1 MSTEILI
8 EGRMVSDE
16 MLRNDRKEQQSLL
29 PTLTEDRSLMAKGHS
44 LCKDIYEAH
53 FGDFK

>member
-1 MSTEILI
+1 MEL
-8 EGRMVSDE
+8 EEV
-16 MLRNDRKEQQSLL
+16 LRNDRKEQQSLL

-53 FGDFK
+53 FAILNKNTHTY